1 MLNHAPEDG
10 DGPLKATATPRERSG
25 AQPIVIPNGS
35 APRRTSLSH
44 ETSRMESRWE
54 EMSKERQSLRDEVK
68 GLREALE
75 DIQEKHE
82 KDISAFRAQL
92 DEARGSKEHA
102 EQQYR
107 NLLGK
112 LNTIKSQLGE
122 RLKADAVRVTSSS
135 GSRSCRLTCT
145 LDVVGGP
152 LPSPSAD
159 RPARGDEPD
168 PRRQS

>member
-1 MLNHAPEDG
+1 MGGLEHASEDG
-10 DGPLKATATPRERSG
+10 DGPLKATITPVEGSG
-25 AQPIVIPNGS
+25 AQQVVIPNGS

-44 ETSRMESRWE
+44 ETSEMESRWE
-54 EMSKERQSLRDEVK
+54 EMSKERQSLRAEVK
-68 GLREALE
+68 SLREALE

-82 KDISAFRAQL
+82 KDLSALRAQL
-92 DEARGSKEHA
+92 DEARGGKEHA

-122 RLKADAVRVTSSS
+122 RLKADAVRVTFHPEKRLISSHMHFD
-135 GSRSCRLTCT
+135 LA
-145 LDVVGGP
+145 GGP
-152 LPSPSAD
+152 LPSPSPD

-168 PRRQS
+168 PRG